1 MRTAGKKDGTMKKM
15 KARPRNKPFDAKERQ
30 YLCGLDAVDACTEKR
45 ITWNQAF
52 IAYAIKELVRG
63 CAPSDIF
70 RRAGCAPSDIFR
82 RAGCGPEVI
91 GSKRIERCAARWRKK
106 LEKQQEQEKHDEQ
119 ES

>member
-1 MRTAGKKDGTMKKM
+1 MNRAKP
-15 KARPRNKPFDAKERQ
+15 KARPCNKPFDAEERQ

-63 CAPSDIF
+63 
-70 RRAGCAPSDIFR
+70 RAPSDIFR

>member
-1 MRTAGKKDGTMKKM
+1 MKKM

-52 IAYAIKELVRG
+52 IAYAIKELVQGR
-63 CAPSDIF
+63 
-70 RRAGCAPSDIFR
+70 APSDIFR

-106 LEKQQEQEKHDEQ
+106 LEKTTGTGEAW
-119 ES
+119 

>member
-1 MRTAGKKDGTMKKM
+1 MNENHTTGPEAGKEDRTMNRPKA
-15 KARPRNKPFDAKERQ
+15 KARPRNKPFDDQERQ
-30 YLCGLDAVDACTEKR
+30 YLCGLDAVDAFTEKR
-45 ITWNQAF
+45 ITWNRAF
-52 IAYAIKELVRG
+52 IAYAIKELVR
-63 CAPSDIF
+63 
-70 RRAGCAPSDIFR
+70 GCAPSDIFR

>member
-1 MRTAGKKDGTMKKM
+1 MKKM

-63 CAPSDIF
+63 CA
-70 RRAGCAPSDIFR
+70 
-82 RAGCGPEVI
+82 
-91 GSKRIERCAARWRKK
+91 SKRHLPPGWMRSGSHRQQTHRAMRRTMAQETRKTTGTG
-106 LEKQQEQEKHDEQ
+106 EA
-119 ES
+119 

>member
-1 MRTAGKKDGTMKKM
+1 MKKM

-70 RRAGCAPSDIFR
+70 RRAGC
-82 RAGCGPEVI
+82 GPE
-91 GSKRIERCAARWRKK
+91 GIERCAARWRKK

>member
-1 MRTAGKKDGTMKKM
+1 MKKM

-63 CAPSDIF
+63 VAP
-70 RRAGCAPSDIFR
+70 RK
-82 RAGCGPEVI
+82 
-91 GSKRIERCAARWRKK
+91 GSV
-106 LEKQQEQEKHDEQ
+106 D
-119 ES
+119 

>member
-1 MRTAGKKDGTMKKM
+1 MNENHTTGPEAGKEDRTMNRPKA
-15 KARPRNKPFDAKERQ
+15 KARPRNKPFDDQERQ

-45 ITWNQAF
+45 ITWNRAF

-63 CAPSDIF
+63 S
-70 RRAGCAPSDIFR
+70 APSDIFR

-106 LEKQQEQEKHDEQ
+106 LEKQQEQEKPDEQ